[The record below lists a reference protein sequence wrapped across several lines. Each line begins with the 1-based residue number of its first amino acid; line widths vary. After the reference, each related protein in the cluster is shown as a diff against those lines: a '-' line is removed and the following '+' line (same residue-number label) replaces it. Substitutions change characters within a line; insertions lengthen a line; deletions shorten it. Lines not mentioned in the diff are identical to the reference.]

1 MKAIT
6 TTQQLKD
13 LNPKLFLGAVGSVKQ
28 FSEIP
33 KSFFSPTY
41 NLGQRTDMY
50 NTLDNAIHEADGFF
64 DVVLPVSGVDYDPA
78 TQKLGALEFDVDHFT
93 RPIIAL
99 TQAEID
105 DYVQQQ
111 EDSDEAANFFNQRK
125 ADGQVYLDRF
135 NAYLYR
141 RVVNGTATKAQAI
154 SALNFFYEALHPLT
168 MGYFELAQTRVA
180 ALATGNADLIALKTK
195 INNEITAYLNNE

>member
-13 LNPKLFLGAVGSVKQ
+13 LNPKLFTGAIGSIKQ
-28 FSEIP
+28 FNEVP

-41 NLGQRTDMY
+41 NTGQRTDGY
-50 NTLDNAIHEADGFF
+50 HTLGNAIHEDDGFF
-64 DVVLPVSGVDYDPA
+64 DVILPTFDPA
-78 TQKLGALEFDVDHFT
+78 TEKLGALEFDVDHFT

-99 TQAEID
+99 SQAEID
-105 DYVQQQ
+105 AYVQQQ
-111 EDSDEAANFFNQRK
+111 EYSDDAANFFNQRK
-125 ADGQVYLDRF
+125 ADGQIYLDRF

-168 MGYFELAQTRVA
+168 MGYFELAQTKVN
-180 ALATGNADLIALKTK
+180 ALVTANADLIALKTK
-195 INNEITAYLNNE
+195 INNEITAYLNTE